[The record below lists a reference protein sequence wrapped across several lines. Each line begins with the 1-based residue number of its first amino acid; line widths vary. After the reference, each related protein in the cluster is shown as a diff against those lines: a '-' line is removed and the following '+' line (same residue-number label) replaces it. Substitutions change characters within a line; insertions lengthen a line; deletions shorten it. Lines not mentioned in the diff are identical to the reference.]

1 MKQLLVG
8 IVLALACASLI
19 SPLSAGPEEDVRLYQ
34 DYFKKRFPDIEFRE
48 FADGVYAL
56 SAPLRENWEAIEEF
70 PPYEPFIELG
80 ETMWNTPFANGK
92 SYADCFP
99 EGPGSR
105 HLYPQW
111 NKAQGQVVT
120 LALAI
125 NQCREANGEKPLKYM
140 KGPIADLLA
149 YMGYESRGQ
158 LTNVIVPADDPRAQD
173 AYNQGKE
180 YYFTRRGQLNFSCD
194 QCHFGNA
201 GMNLRSNVLSTAVG
215 QTTGWPVYRSRWGTA
230 GTLHW
235 RYIGCNMQVRAKPLP
250 AQGEAYRNL
259 EYFHT
264 YMSNGMELNGP
275 SSRN

>member
-19 SPLSAGPEEDVRLYQ
+19 SPLSAGPEEDLRLYQ
-34 DYFKKRFPDIEFRE
+34 DYFKKRFPDIELRE

-70 PPYEPFIELG
+70 PPYEPFIERG

-92 SYADCFP
+92 SYAGCFP

-111 NKAQGQVVT
+111 DKAQGQVVT

-235 RYIGCNMQVRAKPLP
+235 RYIGCNIQVRAKPLP

-264 YMSNGMELNGP
+264 HMSNGMELNGP